1 ELIMSP
7 ALWTAGDVGKYVS
20 INGGLAKIIAFTSSE
35 RVSAQALSPIETTV
49 AAPPLAWALMENAW
63 NNSTRGYPR
72 AVTINKQRLY
82 YA

>member
-1 ELIMSP
+1 
-7 ALWTAGDVGKYVS
+7 

-82 YA
+82 YANSFVYPQTVWGSVIRGYLS